1 LLFQEF
7 DFEVVVK
14 HGRLNA
20 RPDHLSRITNA
31 EEPRNLEDNFLDVEL
46 FLVQIVDEYFYD
58 IIEFLSI
65 GFSPKEYITAQK
77 KNLVVRVVDYQLI
90 VGHLYKLGE
99 HNILRRCGMEHE
111 RPIILA
117 EAHEWIT

>member
-1 LLFQEF
+1 MLFQEF

-31 EEPRNLEDNFLDVEL
+31 EEPSNLEDNFLDVEL
-46 FLVQIVDEYFYD
+46 FLVQIVAEYFYD

-65 GFSPKEYITAQK
+65 GFSPKEYLTTQK
-77 KNLVVRVVDYQLI
+77 INLVVRVLHY
-90 VGHLYKLGE
+90 
-99 HNILRRCGMEHE
+99 
-111 RPIILA
+111 
-117 EAHEWIT
+117 